1 MNEDT
6 DILISVITPTLN
18 SGRFIEQNL
27 RSVQGQDFRQTEH
40 IIVDGGS
47 TDDTIGIVRSVGRD
61 CRVLPGPDRGI
72 SDAMNKGIRT
82 ARGKIIG
89 ILHSDDY
96 YDHGVLSDVASA
108 YVGSGFDFIL
118 HGDLRAFD
126 DTKSL
131 HLKPYPVPR
140 LYFYF
145 DLPFFH
151 PTVFVP
157 KKIYEDT
164 GLYDPS
170 YTLAMDF
177 DFLLRAMLEGYTFRY
192 LPRIVA
198 HFRQGGAA
206 NKNPLQCHREVLRSQ
221 LSRGLNPFVCRI
233 SYLSKV
239 GVNRLK
245 GLVRSGSSKI

>member
-1 MNEDT
+1 MNEHT

-47 TDDTIGIVRSVGRD
+47 TDDTIGIVRSVGRG
-61 CRVLPGPDRGI
+61 CAVLSGPDRGI
-72 SDAMNKGIRT
+72 SDAINKGIRT
-82 ARGKIIG
+82 AKGRIIG

-96 YDHGVLSDVASA
+96 YAHGVLSDVASA
-108 YVGSGFDFIL
+108 YAGSDYDFIL
-118 HGDLRAFD
+118 HGDLRIFD

-131 HLKPYPVPR
+131 RRKPYPVPR
-140 LYFYF
+140 LLFYF

-151 PTVFVP
+151 PSVFVP
-157 KKIYEDT
+157 RRIYEAV
-164 GLYDPS
+164 GLYDLS

-177 DFLLRAMLEGYTFRY
+177 DFLLRAMLEGCTFRY

-198 HFRQGGAA
+198 HFRLGGAA
-206 NKNPLQCHREVLRSQ
+206 NRNPLQCHREVLRSQ
-221 LSRGLNPFVCRI
+221 LSHGLNPSVCRLC
-233 SYLSKV
+233 YLSKV

-245 GLVRSGSSKI
+245 SLFGSVP